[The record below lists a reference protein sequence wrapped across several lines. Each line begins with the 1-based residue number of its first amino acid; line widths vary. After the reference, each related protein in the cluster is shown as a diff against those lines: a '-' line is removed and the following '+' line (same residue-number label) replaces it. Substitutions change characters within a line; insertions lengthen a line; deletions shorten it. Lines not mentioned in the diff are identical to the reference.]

1 MSRSVTA
8 GVSTAIAQPHVN
20 AAYLVEMQFGS
31 GTVYVSSLP
40 YNIDWNGHTW
50 TGLGHMGQIDT
61 VRESAQGDATGL
73 RFTLAGPI
81 AAYLSIALNE
91 QLQGDPILLYV
102 ALFDANNQIIADPVL
117 EWSGRAD
124 TMQIVDGAENSA
136 ISVTAESRYAD
147 FARPRVRRF
156 TDADQQA
163 AYPGD
168 KFFEFLPQMVEKTII
183 WPAASF
189 FRK

>member
-8 GVSTAIAQPHVN
+8 GVSTAIAQADIV
-20 AAYLVEMQFGS
+20 AAHLVEMQFGS
-31 GTVYVSSLP
+31 GTVRVTDLP
-40 YNIDWNGHTW
+40 YNITW
-50 TGLGHMGQIDT
+50 GGNEFTGLGHMGQIES
-61 VRESAQGDATGL
+61 VRESAQAEATGL

-81 AAYLSIALNE
+81 AAYLSLALNE
-91 QLQGDPILLYV
+91 ELQGDPILLYV
-102 ALFDANNQIIADPVL
+102 GFFGSDHQLIADPVL

-124 TMQIVDGAENSA
+124 TMQVLDAGENSA

-147 FARPRVRRF
+147 FRRPRERRF
-156 TDADQQA
+156 SDADQQVF
-163 AYPGD
+163 YPGD
-168 KFFEFLPQMVEKTII
+168 KFFEFLPQMTEKTII

>member
-1 MSRSVTA
+1 MSRTVTA
-8 GVSTAIAQPHVN
+8 GVATAIAQPHVS
-20 AAYLVEMQFGS
+20 AAHLVEMQFGS
-31 GTVYVSSLP
+31 GTVYVTDLP

-50 TGLGHMGQIDT
+50 TGLGHLGQMDVI
-61 VRESAQGDATGL
+61 RESAESEATGM

-81 AAYLSIALNE
+81 AAYLSLALQE
-91 QLQGDPILLYV
+91 QLQGDPILVRV
-102 ALFDANNQIIADPVL
+102 AFFDENNQIIADPVI

-124 TMQIVDGAENSA
+124 TMSVSEGADQST
-136 ISVTAESRYAD
+136 ITVTAESRFAD
-147 FARPRVRRF
+147 FARPRIRRF
-156 TDADQQA
+156 SDADQQA

-189 FRK
+189 FKK

>member
-1 MSRSVTA
+1 MSRTVTA
-8 GVSTAIAQPHVN
+8 GVGTAIAQPHVN
-20 AAYLVEMQFGS
+20 AAHLVEMQFGS
-31 GTVYVSSLP
+31 GTVYVTDLP

-50 TGLGHMGQIDT
+50 TGLGHMGSIEA
-61 VRESAQGDATGL
+61 VRESAQAEATGL

-81 AAYLSIALNE
+81 AAYLSLALNE
-91 QLQGDPILLYV
+91 TLQGDPVLLYV
-102 ALFDANNQIIADPVL
+102 AFFDANHQIIPDPVL

-124 TMQIVDGAENSA
+124 TMQVVDASENSA
-136 ISVTAESRYAD
+136 ISVTAESRYVD
-147 FARPRVRRF
+147 FARARVRRF
-156 TDADQQA
+156 TDPDQQA

-168 KFFEFLPQMVEKTII
+168 KFFEYLPQMVEKTII